1 MKKNQTLYWILTS
14 LIVLLDGVMPAL
26 TFNTE
31 LAKQGIS
38 HLGYPDY
45 FRLLLTFFKVSGAV
59 ILIVPFFKGRIKEWA
74 YAGFTFNFISA
85 FVSHTAV
92 DGMGMQSVF
101 PLFAL
106 LILAG
111 SYFYYNK
118 IKTASFSTAKNKSS
132 YLQLSH
138 A

>member
-74 YAGFTFNFISA
+74 YAGFTFNFLSA

-118 IKTASFSTAKNKSS
+118 IKAFAFTGGKNKSS